1 VFFRKLCPILFL
13 ESIKMKLLISLVMTS
28 FLYVANPAQA
38 RETIQMLWGFNAGS
52 GTASNA
58 RLLAEEANR
67 LQNKYL
73 FVFVNKPGA
82 GGSIAANSVASSPDN
97 SVVSMSSSFIIRPY
111 YEKNERTHNLNEF
124 TPILVQATGLPLF
137 LVSGQSKTLKSLT
150 AKSNFTVGVS
160 GVGSISHLVAT
171 ELFKNYPGA
180 NIVNFKS
187 MPEAALATAG
197 KHVDA
202 AVGQYTDVAALLE
215 ANKLSVL
222 GYTGTIALPA
232 FPNLLLHKQGMAGAA
247 NLTANYAVYA
257 STNMNP
263 NKFKEIRDILLE
275 ANRSESVINGY
286 RANFL
291 VPANLNVT
299 ESEVWYSLQ
308 RRYWQKQVEQATSKK

>member
-1 VFFRKLCPILFL
+1 
-13 ESIKMKLLISLVMTS
+13 MKLLISLVMTS
-28 FLYVANPAQA
+28 LFYVASPAQA
-38 RETIQMLWGFNAGS
+38 RETIQILYGFSAGS
-52 GTASNA
+52 GPASNA
-58 RLLAEEANR
+58 RLLADEANR

-97 SVVSMSSSFIIRPY
+97 SVVSMSSSFVIRPY

-124 TPILVQATGLPLF
+124 TPILVQATGSPLF
-137 LVSGQSKTLKSLT
+137 LVSGQYKTLKSLT

-171 ELFKNYPGA
+171 DLFKNYPGA

-187 MPEAALATAG
+187 MPEAVLAAAG
-197 KHVDA
+197 KHIDA
-202 AVGQYTDVAALLE
+202 AVGVYTDVAPLLE
-215 ANKLSVL
+215 ANKLKVL
-222 GYTGTIALPA
+222 GYTGTVAMPA
-232 FPNLLLHKQGMAGAA
+232 FPNLLLSKQGMPGAT

-263 NKFKEIRDILLE
+263 IKFKEIREILVE
-275 ANRSESVINGY
+275 ANKSESVINGY
-286 RANFL
+286 RAVQL
-291 VPANLNVT
+291 VPANLNIT

-308 RRYWQKQVEQATSKK
+308 RRYWQKQIEQASAKK